1 MFPHWPKPRSESTI
15 DQLKEIPTIMASF
28 ADEAAHWVEEHAK
41 SFEELFTKHDNDD
54 KQTKNDDNDT
64 ETLEENYKNNKNKYE
79 KEVESKVEQMLSAKK
94 SGNDQK
100 KDEKNDRQNDEKQN
114 DDDDNSDEH
123 KENKNQNDD
132 TKEKKR
138 EMNECDKKF
147 MKSMANV
154 LHIDESNIL
163 LAQSES
169 TSSSPVFFVY
179 LDKENNEIIVSI
191 RGTSSI
197 SVSF

>member
-1 MFPHWPKPRSESTI
+1 
-15 DQLKEIPTIMASF
+15 MASF